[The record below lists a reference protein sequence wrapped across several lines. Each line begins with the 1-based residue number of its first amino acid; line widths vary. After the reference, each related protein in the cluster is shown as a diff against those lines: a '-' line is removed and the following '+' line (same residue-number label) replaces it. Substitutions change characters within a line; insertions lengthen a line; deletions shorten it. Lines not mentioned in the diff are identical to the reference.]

1 MADSPVTAY
10 RVVTTPAATVMG
22 AIAERMK
29 YRTAGIPRR
38 SLARAVDSGA
48 AAGADEDL
56 GGLRSAAGRVR
67 GHLGRSRMGLRSK
80 KPTGRRVKPQVTTGM
95 TGQSSGRGKCVIPK
109 VCHRTMSAP
118 SMSRSAAA

>member
-29 YRTAGIPRR
+29 VQDGRDPETVLGQGGR
-38 SLARAVDSGA
+38 
-48 AAGADEDL
+48 L
-56 GGLRSAAGRVR
+56 GGGGEGGR

-118 SMSRSAAA
+118 SMSRSAAT

>member
-38 SLARAVDSGA
+38 SLARAVDLGA
-48 AAGADEDL
+48 
-56 GGLRSAAGRVR
+56 AAGRVR